1 MRQHIHTCFDKIV
14 NCDYVMEYGISG
26 IAGATAL
33 FMYFRVV
40 RLLNTNT
47 PLITNQT

>member
-26 IAGATAL
+26 IAGDHSSVSDYVGTD
-33 FMYFRVV
+33 RE
-40 RLLNTNT
+40 TGD
-47 PLITNQT
+47 PSS